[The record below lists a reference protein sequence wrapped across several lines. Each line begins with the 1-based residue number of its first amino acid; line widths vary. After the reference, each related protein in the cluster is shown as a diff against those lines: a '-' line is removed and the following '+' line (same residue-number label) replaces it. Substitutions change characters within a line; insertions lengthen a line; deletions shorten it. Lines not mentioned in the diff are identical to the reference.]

1 MRTFRT
7 LTLASAATVG
17 LVAVA
22 GIVFAQSRAERPD
35 CPGKIT
41 CPQTGEIIC
50 RDKCPTVDPNRPDCP
65 GQIVCPL
72 TGELV
77 CTDRCPLHKNGRIVD
92 TQQPELPPCCAK
104 KGPA

>member
-1 MRTFRT
+1 MRKSKT

-17 LVAVA
+17 LAAVA
-22 GIVFAQSRAERPD
+22 GIVLAQSRAERPD

-65 GQIVCPL
+65 GRIVCPL

-77 CTDRCPLHKNGRIVD
+77 CKDRCPLHKSGTTAE
-92 TQQPELPPCCAK
+92 TQQAEVSPCCAK
-104 KGPA
+104 KG

>member
-1 MRTFRT
+1 MRTSKT
-7 LTLASAATVG
+7 LTLALGATVG

-22 GIVFAQSRAERPD
+22 GIVLAQSRAERPD

-41 CPQTGEIIC
+41 CPQKGEIIC

-65 GQIVCPL
+65 GRIACPL

-77 CTDRCPLHKNGRIVD
+77 CKDRCPLHKSG
-92 TQQPELPPCCAK
+92 TTSEAQQAEVPPCCAK
-104 KGPA
+104 KG

>member
-1 MRTFRT
+1 MRIFKT
-7 LTLASAATVG
+7 LTLASAAAVA

-22 GIVFAQSRAERPD
+22 GIVLAQSRAERPD

-50 RDKCPTVDPNRPDCP
+50 RDKCPTVDPHRPDCP
-65 GQIVCPL
+65 GRIVCPL

-77 CTDRCPLHKNGRIVD
+77 CKDRCPLHKSGTTAD
-92 TQQPELPPCCAK
+92 AKQAELPPCCAK
-104 KGPA
+104 KG